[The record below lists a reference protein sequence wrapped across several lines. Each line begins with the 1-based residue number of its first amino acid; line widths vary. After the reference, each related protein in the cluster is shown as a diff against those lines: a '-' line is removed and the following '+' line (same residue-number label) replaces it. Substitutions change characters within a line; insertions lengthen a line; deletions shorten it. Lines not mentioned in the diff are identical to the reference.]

1 MVIYTHPRLQR
12 DTPRKNALNWST
24 LRQLRCAMW
33 AKVSTAATWHAQC
46 WRLWQQCPE
55 KSQFLAHQFI
65 YREVLDLF
73 MFFCWMI
80 ISCSYRPLISHPYTK
95 KNNWIFLGKGTHW
108 LYYRS
113 ICCCCGFAIFQSTLY
128 IQTTQEEGVFE
139 VFRLNNLF
147 YPVEMTFETVSPLK
161 DFPWIKPSNFIR
173 IMAKMNHLGHLLGG
187 LSLQEAKGTLLS
199 FWSKYRALFPQHQLW
214 GDVDCRKKDLSR
226 CLPIYLHGDEG
237 TSYKRGGIL
246 IVSFQGAFGFGS
258 SKRAEEIKEKY
269 RAMGDGIPLNFLRTG
284 FQTRMPICVCPK
296 ECLGLIINIVPWCS
310 TLSNL
315 FNSFVMFV
323 VCYIYIYIY
332 THNLYI

>member
-1 MVIYTHPRLQR
+1 
-12 DTPRKNALNWST
+12 
-24 LRQLRCAMW
+24 
-33 AKVSTAATWHAQC
+33 
-46 WRLWQQCPE
+46 
-55 KSQFLAHQFI
+55 
-65 YREVLDLF
+65 
-73 MFFCWMI
+73 
-80 ISCSYRPLISHPYTK
+80 
-95 KNNWIFLGKGTHW
+95 
-108 LYYRS
+108 
-113 ICCCCGFAIFQSTLY
+113 
-128 IQTTQEEGVFE
+128 
-139 VFRLNNLF
+139 
-147 YPVEMTFETVSPLK
+147 MTFETVSPLK

-173 IMAKMNHLGHLLGG
+173 IMAKMNDLGHLLGG

-296 ECLGLIINIVPWCS
+296 ECLGLIINIVP
-310 TLSNL
+310 
-315 FNSFVMFV
+315 
-323 VCYIYIYIY
+323 
-332 THNLYI
+332 